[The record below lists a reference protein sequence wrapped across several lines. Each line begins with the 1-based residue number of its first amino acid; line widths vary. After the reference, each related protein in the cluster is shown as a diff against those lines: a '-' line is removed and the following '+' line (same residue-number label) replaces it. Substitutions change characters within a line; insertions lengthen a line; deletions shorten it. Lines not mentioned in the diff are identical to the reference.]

1 MTLFHLGI
9 KRGVQPDASEIV
21 KEIWLTKQPLG
32 KNAYTRKFRQNNV
45 NERWFCLAER

>member
-21 KEIWLTKQPLG
+21 KEIWFTKQPLG
-32 KNAYTRKFRQNNV
+32 KNAYARKFRLNNV
-45 NERWFCLAER
+45 NERWFCLAEM